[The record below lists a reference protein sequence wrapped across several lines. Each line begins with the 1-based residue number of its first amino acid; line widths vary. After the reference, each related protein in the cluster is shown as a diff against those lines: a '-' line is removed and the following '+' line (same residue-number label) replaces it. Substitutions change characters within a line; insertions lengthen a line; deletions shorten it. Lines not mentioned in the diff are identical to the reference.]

1 MSQKSGG
8 RPAVSGPNKTILRR
22 TLFLMIVC
30 GIVAFIVLAAK
41 LYDIQILHHDEYES
55 AAIEQQVRETAV
67 SAYRGT
73 IYDTNGKILAMSASV
88 DTVYIS
94 PKEIEM
100 YGEDPVLIA
109 AGLSEILGV
118 DYATILD
125 MTSDTSSWY
134 KTVARKVEEDLAA
147 QVRAFKE
154 SNDLKGVKLETDS
167 KRYYPYGSLAAHVIG
182 FVGTDNYGLGG
193 IESEY
198 NDLLSGAAGKTI
210 RSTTAAGT
218 EMLYMNFEDF
228 YDAENGSDLTLTI
241 DASIQYYMEKHLA
254 QAVEDYGIRNG
265 AAAICMDVDT
275 GAILGMVSLGDFDLN
290 DYQTISEEAQ
300 EEIDETAE
308 TDEERNQLYAA
319 AQQLQWRN
327 KALSD
332 TYEPGSTFKIITLA
346 MALNEGVVDENSTFF
361 CGGSIEV
368 TGRTTP
374 LNCWKTEGHGLQT
387 LTQAVQHSCNV
398 AFVQIGQLVG
408 AQKFYEYAEG
418 FGFINRSEDMDATLS
433 ATTGIDLGG
442 ESGSIWW
449 SENKFCNVFDKSELA
464 AASFGQTFTIT
475 PLQLITAVSACVNG
489 GNLMTP
495 YLVKEVSDSE
505 GNVISEIEPTVVR
518 QVISEGTSAEVCSI
532 LEAVVGDKVE
542 GTGKNAYVAGYRIGG
557 KTGTSTKTTKEVDT
571 GEKEYI
577 VSFIGV
583 APADDPQIAILV
595 LLDNPA
601 PQSETGIYVSG
612 GQMAAPT
619 VGKMMADILPY
630 LGVEAEYTESEI
642 ENMDKTVPSITG
654 LTVEQAQETLVEAG
668 LSYRVIGE
676 GTNVTAQLPAA
687 NIVVASNSEVIIYA
701 DAEPSEDL
709 EEMIDL
715 TDLPYDIA
723 RQRLSY
729 YGLFIR
735 TSSSVTDAESQ
746 LISAQSI
753 EVGTEVAHG
762 TVVEVTLV
770 TDDTSILGRY

>member
-1 MSQKSGG
+1 
-8 RPAVSGPNKTILRR
+8 
-22 TLFLMIVC
+22 
-30 GIVAFIVLAAK
+30 
-41 LYDIQILHHDEYES
+41 
-55 AAIEQQVRETAV
+55 
-67 SAYRGT
+67 
-73 IYDTNGKILAMSASV
+73 
-88 DTVYIS
+88 
-94 PKEIEM
+94 
-100 YGEDPVLIA
+100 
-109 AGLSEILGV
+109 
-118 DYATILD
+118 
-125 MTSDTSSWY
+125 
-134 KTVARKVEEDLAA
+134 
-147 QVRAFKE
+147 
-154 SNDLKGVKLETDS
+154 
-167 KRYYPYGSLAAHVIG
+167 
-182 FVGTDNYGLGG
+182 
-193 IESEY
+193 
-198 NDLLSGAAGKTI
+198 
-210 RSTTAAGT
+210 
-218 EMLYMNFEDF
+218 
-228 YDAENGSDLTLTI
+228 
-241 DASIQYYMEKHLA
+241 
-254 QAVEDYGIRNG
+254 
-265 AAAICMDVDT
+265 
-275 GAILGMVSLGDFDLN
+275 
-290 DYQTISEEAQ
+290 
-300 EEIDETAE
+300 
-308 TDEERNQLYAA
+308 
-319 AQQLQWRN
+319 
-327 KALSD
+327 
-332 TYEPGSTFKIITLA
+332 
-346 MALNEGVVDENSTFF
+346 
-361 CGGSIEV
+361 
-368 TGRTTP
+368 
-374 LNCWKTEGHGLQT
+374 
-387 LTQAVQHSCNV
+387 
-398 AFVQIGQLVG
+398 
-408 AQKFYEYAEG
+408 
-418 FGFINRSEDMDATLS
+418 
-433 ATTGIDLGG
+433 
-442 ESGSIWW
+442 
-449 SENKFCNVFDKSELA
+449 
-464 AASFGQTFTIT
+464 
-475 PLQLITAVSACVNG
+475 
-489 GNLMTP
+489 LMTP
-495 YLVKEVSDSE
+495 YLVKEGSDSE